1 MPEHARADAAAPY
14 RFGRAAAGGRVLA
27 LLVTGAL
34 TAGLVGPRPAC
45 ADSAAPAAD
54 RPAPHGVLDLG
65 NEGYATGRLAPAAPV
80 AEGRDTLLWDAPLF
94 AAPLEVRLDAI
105 RAIRFAPQSAPVA
118 GPRRIH
124 LRGGDVVSGTVV
136 ALDEESLTL
145 VTGETAATRL
155 TVRRDEIESVA
166 RPGVGGASFDG
177 PGGLVGWRQSPPGTW
192 RDEAGRLLGGIAGTA
207 VSRDVAAPPRCRFD
221 VVLSWRVRPE
231 FRLAFGAT
239 DDESP
244 DRFWIEAVDA
254 GGRPTLMLVRREA
267 DVARVEPLEVDL
279 AGGDRIRMV
288 VFVDR
293 AAGRMAVMVPGAAA
307 TPLGDVRLPP
317 AADRQP
323 AGGFRLALGAGD
335 VCLERLQVTPWQ
347 TDEPTLEEAR
357 GAVVVTSRERLGDV
371 EIEGFTAGAAT
382 DGAAGTWRVR
392 RGGESLTVPDAEVL
406 EVRFPAIAMA
416 PPAEPPLRV
425 VLANG
430 DRVSGRLH
438 AVDAEAVVLARRG
451 IAEPLPLRF
460 AGVAVIQTSR
470 VAAPPDLPGRV
481 GTLGAA
487 GLSLRG
493 CLVGAPED
501 AGAGAA
507 GGAAAWLSAG
517 ATRPVGFRVAPAALA
532 ATVEYV
538 ASGAQLAAGEEWVG
552 GIGGVV
558 NQDAEGRMAVTMLTE
573 DGAAARDG
581 RLLPGDRI
589 TAVRCGPQTPFVETA
604 GLDTETV
611 MNLLR
616 GRVGTPVVLRVTA
629 ADGEARE
636 VDLVRGPIGVFGRDV
651 LETALTTHAR
661 YAVAQPADGANAYPA
676 VAFLRDGDVV
686 RCRVERIDAAGVR
699 LATAVGDDPAGTL
712 DVPADRLQAIELVP
726 AAPSRVL
733 DAVRV
738 ERLLTVP
745 RMQRDRPPTHLL
757 RLVDGDYLR
766 GRLEHLDDAH
776 ARIEVLSTV
785 QEVPRSAVA
794 RVIWLHDT
802 DAASAP
808 PADAAETPMGADVP
822 MRAEWGDGRRLRFVA
837 TGVSDGELRGR
848 TDALGAV
855 RVELDAIDRVRLGTL
870 AAEPII
876 DRPYARWQLRPAPL
890 PRALRDAERGE
901 KPAER

>member
-1 MPEHARADAAAPY
+1 MPANARSVVAAPARCRRAISAALLTAWALATALGAGLGAAGPARAD
-14 RFGRAAAGGRVLA
+14 FV
-27 LLVTGAL
+27 
-34 TAGLVGPRPAC
+34 
-45 ADSAAPAAD
+45 APAAD
-54 RPAPHGVLDLG
+54 RPAPDGVLDLG
-65 NEGYATGRLAPAAPV
+65 NEGFATGRLAPAPPA
-80 AEGRDTLLWDAPLF
+80 ANGRDTLLWDAPLF
-94 AAPLEVRLDAI
+94 AAPLEVRLDAV
-105 RAIRFAPQSAPVA
+105 RSIRFAPESQDAPA
-118 GPRRIH
+118 PRRIH
-124 LRGGDVVSGTVV
+124 LRGGDVISGAVA
-136 ALDEESLTL
+136 ALDAESLTL
-145 VTGETAATRL
+145 LTGDSAGTRL
-155 TVRRDEIESVA
+155 TLRRDEIESVA
-166 RPGVGGASFDG
+166 RPGAGGASFDG

-192 RDEAGRLLGGIAGTA
+192 RDEAGRLLGGIPGTS

-221 VVLSWRVRPE
+221 IVLSWRVRPE
-231 FRLAFGAT
+231 FRVALGPA
-239 DDESP
+239 DDEGP

-267 DVARVEPLEVDL
+267 DRARVEPLDVDL
-279 AGGDRIRMV
+279 AGVDRIRVV

-293 AAGRMAVMVPGAAA
+293 GAGRMAVMAPAVAPA
-307 TPLGDVRLPP
+307 PLADVRLPP

-357 GAVVVTSRERLGDV
+357 GGVVVTSRERLGDV
-371 EIEGFTAGAAT
+371 EIEGFEAADATAAG
-382 DGAAGTWRVR
+382 AGTWRVR
-392 RGGESLTVPDAEVL
+392 RGGETLSVPDEEVL
-406 EVRFPAIAMA
+406 EVRFPVGAAA
-416 PPAEPPLRV
+416 PPEEPALRV

-438 AVDAEAVVLARRG
+438 AVDDGTIMLVRRG
-451 IAEPLPLRF
+451 IAGPVPLPF
-460 AGVAVIQTSR
+460 ASVAVIQTAR

-493 CLVGAPED
+493 CLVGAPD
-501 AGAGAA
+501 DAPAGAPAV
-507 GGAAAWLSAG
+507 AWLPSG
-517 ATRPVGFRVAPAALA
+517 ATRAVGFRAAPAIPLA

-538 ASGAQLAAGEEWVG
+538 APGAQLADGEEWVG

-558 NQDAEGRMAVTMLTE
+558 NQDPEGRMAVTMLTE

-589 TAVRCGPQTPFVETA
+589 TAVRCAPQAPFVETA

-616 GRVGTPVVLRVTA
+616 GRVGTPVVLRVAT

-636 VDLVRGPIGVFGRDV
+636 VDLVRGPIGVVGREV
-651 LETALTTHAR
+651 LETALSTHAR
-661 YAVAQPADGANAYPA
+661 YAVVEPDEGAGVFPAI
-676 VAFLRDGDVV
+676 AFLRDGDVV
-686 RCRVERIDAAGVR
+686 RCRVERIDAAGAR
-699 LATAVGDDPAGTL
+699 LATAVSADPAAAL

-726 AAPSRVL
+726 AAASRVL

-757 RLVDGDYLR
+757 RLLDGDYLR
-766 GRLEHLDDAH
+766 GRLEQLDDAT
-776 ARIEVLSTV
+776 ARIEVLATV
-785 QEVPRSAVA
+785 RDVPRSAVA
-794 RVIWLHDT
+794 RVIWLHDG
-802 DAASAP
+802 DP
-808 PADAAETPMGADVP
+808 PAATPGNAGGVP
-822 MRAEWGDGRRLRFVA
+822 MRAEWGDGRRLRLAA
-837 TGVSDGELRGR
+837 TGVTDGELRGQ

-855 RVELDAIDRVRLGTL
+855 RVELDAVDRLRLG
-870 AAEPII
+870 AGADEPPV
-876 DRPYARWQLRPAPL
+876 DRPYARWRLRPAPL
-890 PRALRDAERGE
+890 PRALRDAERDE

>member
-1 MPEHARADAAAPY
+1 MPANARVVLAAQARYRCDGSATLLAAWALATALGAVWPVRADLVAP
-14 RFGRAAAGGRVLA
+14 V
-27 LLVTGAL
+27 
-34 TAGLVGPRPAC
+34 
-45 ADSAAPAAD
+45 AD

-65 NEGYATGRLAPAAPV
+65 NEGFATGRLVPAPPA
-80 AEGRDTLLWDAPLF
+80 AEGRDTLLWEAPLF
-94 AAPLEVRLDAI
+94 AAPLEVRLEAI
-105 RAIRFAPQSAPVA
+105 RSIRFAPQPAGAPA
-118 GPRRIH
+118 PRRIH
-124 LRGGDVVSGTVV
+124 LRGGDVISGTVA
-136 ALDEESLTL
+136 ALDAELLTL
-145 VTGETAATRL
+145 VTSAPAGTRL

-166 RPGVGGASFDG
+166 RPGAGGASFDG

-192 RDEAGRLLGGIAGTA
+192 RDEAGRLLGGIPGTS

-231 FRLAFGAT
+231 FRVAFGPI
-239 DDESP
+239 DDEGP
-244 DRFWIEAVDA
+244 DRFWIEAVDV

-267 DVARVEPLEVDL
+267 DRARVQPLDIDL
-279 AGGDRIRMV
+279 ADVDRIRLV

-293 AAGRMAVMVPGAAA
+293 AAGRMAVMVPTVAAA
-307 TPLGDVRLPP
+307 PLADVRLPP

-357 GAVVVTSRERLGDV
+357 GGTVVTSRDRLGEV
-371 EIEGFTAGAAT
+371 EIEGFEAAGATAS
-382 DGAAGTWRVR
+382 AAGTWRLR
-392 RGGESLTVPDAEVL
+392 RGGETLSVPDEDVL
-406 EVRFPAIAMA
+406 ELRFPAGAAA
-416 PPAEPPLRV
+416 PQEEPALRV

-438 AVDAEAVVLARRG
+438 AVDDGTIVLVRRG
-451 IAEPLPLRF
+451 IAEPLPLPF
-460 AGVAVIQTSR
+460 AGIAVVQTSR

-481 GTLGAA
+481 GTLTAA

-493 CLVGAPED
+493 CLVGLPDGDEA
-501 AGAGAA
+501 AARGAA
-507 GGAAAWLSAG
+507 WQPSCAVRAA
-517 ATRPVGFRVAPAALA
+517 GFRAAPGVALA

-538 ASGAQLAAGEEWVG
+538 APGAQLADGEEWVG
-552 GIGGVV
+552 GIGGLV
-558 NQDAEGRMAVTMLTE
+558 NQDAEGRMTVTMLTE

-589 TAVRCGPQTPFVETA
+589 TAVRCAPQSPFVATA

-616 GRVGTPVVLRVTA
+616 GRVGTPVVLRVAT

-636 VDLVRGPIGVFGRDV
+636 IDLVRGPIGVVGREV
-651 LETALTTHAR
+651 LEMALSTHAR
-661 YAVAQPADGANAYPA
+661 YAVVEAEEGADVYPA

-686 RCRVERIDAAGVR
+686 RCRVERIDAAGARV
-699 LATAVGDDPAGTL
+699 ATAVSADPAAAL

-726 AAPSRVL
+726 AAASRVL

-757 RLVDGDYLR
+757 RLLDGDYLR
-766 GRLEHLDDAH
+766 GRLEQLDDAI
-776 ARIEVLSTV
+776 ARIEVLATV
-785 QEVPRSAVA
+785 RDVPRSAVA
-794 RVIWLHDT
+794 RVIWLHDGDPLAT
-802 DAASAP
+802 
-808 PADAAETPMGADVP
+808 TPVDGGGVP
-822 MRAEWGDGRRLRFVA
+822 MRAEWGDGRRLRLAA
-837 TGVSDGELRGR
+837 TGVTAGELRGQ

-855 RVELDAIDRVRLGTL
+855 RVELDAIDRLRLG
-870 AAEPII
+870 AGADEPPV
-876 DRPYARWQLRPAPL
+876 DRPYARWRLRPAQL
-890 PRALRDAERGE
+890 PRALRDE
-901 KPAER
+901 KPVER